1 MPSATKNTQILTMA
15 VEKKFKICLVSISL
29 AKGGLERSCAMLS
42 QMLEAHG
49 HEVHLVILNDEIDY
63 PFSGKLL
70 NLGKLKTENDTMVKR
85 MLRFRKLRNYLKTEK
100 FDVIIDHRPK
110 NNFQR
115 ELFYSKY
122 IYRELNKI
130 YVVHSS
136 KKTEYLT
143 ENPSA
148 FSKIYKNNLINVAV
162 SKHIE
167 TEILRK
173 EGIENTITIHN
184 AFNPEWENDGTEL
197 PEILQNKKYILSY
210 GRLDDSIKDFSFLM
224 AAFSQSKVWEN
235 NFHLVILG
243 DGSDSQMLQKL
254 AASKPCAK
262 QILFLPF
269 IKNPFKIIKNAR
281 CVTLTSKYEGFPMV
295 LVESLSMGTPVVS
308 LDIVS
313 GPSEI
318 VQHQKNGLLITER
331 SLPLFAEALQ
341 NVCLDEAL
349 YETLK
354 LHTKPSVEKFSMQN
368 ISEKWNQTLQHA
380 LR

>member
-1 MPSATKNTQILTMA
+1 MPA
-15 VEKKFKICLVSISL
+15 EKKFKVCLVSISL

-49 HEVHLVILNDEIDY
+49 HSVHLVLLNDEVDY
-63 PFSGKLL
+63 PFSGKIL
-70 NLGKLKTENDTMVKR
+70 NLGKLKSEKDSMVKR
-85 MLRFRKLRNYLKTEK
+85 LLRFRKFRNYLKKEN
-100 FDVIIDHRPK
+100 FDVLIDHRPK
-110 NNFQR
+110 NKLER
-115 ELFYSKY
+115 ELFYSKS

-148 FSKIYKNNLINVAV
+148 FSKICQKNILNVAV
-162 SKHIE
+162 SEYIE
-167 TEILRK
+167 NEILRK
-173 EGIENTITIHN
+173 EGIDNSVTIHN
-184 AFNPEWENDGTEL
+184 AFDSAWIEEIGDF

-210 GRLDDSIKDFSFLM
+210 GRLDDTIKDFSFLIE
-224 AAFSQSKVWEN
+224 AFSQSKVWEKDV
-235 NFHLVILG
+235 HLVILG
-243 DGSDSQMLQKL
+243 DGKDKEMLQKL

-269 IKNPFKIIKNAR
+269 TKSPFEIIKNAH

-295 LVESLSMGTPVVS
+295 LVESLSLGTPVVS
-308 LDIVS
+308 LDIIS

-318 VQHQKNGLLITER
+318 IQDQKNGLLIAER

-341 NVCLDEAL
+341 TICFD
-349 YETLK
+349 ETLYQSLK
-354 LHTKPSVEKFSMQN
+354 ANTKPSVEKFSMQA

-380 LR
+380 IR

>member
-1 MPSATKNTQILTMA
+1 MAMPAQ
-15 VEKKFKICLVSISL
+15 KKFKVCLVSISL

-42 QMLEAHG
+42 QMLESHG

-70 NLGKLKTENDTMVKR
+70 NLGKLKTEKDSMAKR
-85 MLRFRKLRNYLKTEK
+85 LLRFRKFRNYLKKEN

-122 IYRELNKI
+122 IYRELRKI

-143 ENPSA
+143 ENPAS
-148 FSKIYKNNLINVAV
+148 FSKICKKNLLNVSV
-162 SKHIE
+162 SHYIE
-167 TEILRK
+167 NEILRK
-173 EGIENTITIHN
+173 EGIANSVTLHN
-184 AFNPEWENDGTEL
+184 AFNPDWEEQNGEF

-224 AAFSQSKVWEN
+224 EAFTQSKVWKKD
-235 NFHLVILG
+235 FQLVILG
-243 DGSDSQMLQKL
+243 DGKDKEKLQKL
-254 AASKPCAK
+254 ANSKDCAK

-269 IKNPFKIIKNAR
+269 TKDPFEIIKNAHF
-281 CVTLTSKYEGFPMV
+281 VTLTSKYEGFPMV
-295 LVESLSMGTPVVS
+295 LVESLSMGIPVVS
-308 LDIVS
+308 LDIIS

-318 VQHQKNGLLITER
+318 VEHKKNGLLIAER
-331 SLPLFAEALQ
+331 SLPLFSQALQ
-341 NVCLDEAL
+341 SLCFDDAL

-354 LHTKPSVEKFSMQN
+354 KNTKSSVEKFSMKN
-368 ISEKWNQTLQHA
+368 IAQKWNKLLQDE
-380 LR
+380 L